1 MTKQSIPLYAVD
13 ISQFSR
19 SLAKQL
25 GQDDA
30 HISHLSL
37 MNMLARAAGFR
48 NFQHMRA
55 AHKTGQKMADGA
67 ESAQIDHGL
76 VARCLQHIDAQ
87 GVMRNWPSRQKVR
100 NVCVWLFWGGAA
112 AQRCGHVR
120 KAGEFHLESAPCIWR
135 CGAAAADD
143 GGAGHGDAERDGSDY
158 QRVEQKPPAEALELI
173 RQAKARRVTGV

>member
-100 NVCVWLFWGGAA
+100 NVCVWLFW
-112 AQRCGHVR
+112 AQLPKGVVMSEKLVNSILNQHHV
-120 KAGEFHLESAPCIWR
+120 F
-135 CGAAAADD
+135 
-143 GGAGHGDAERDGSDY
+143 GDAALLRRMMVGLGMVTRNRDGSDY

-173 RQAKARRVTGV
+173 RQARRGG